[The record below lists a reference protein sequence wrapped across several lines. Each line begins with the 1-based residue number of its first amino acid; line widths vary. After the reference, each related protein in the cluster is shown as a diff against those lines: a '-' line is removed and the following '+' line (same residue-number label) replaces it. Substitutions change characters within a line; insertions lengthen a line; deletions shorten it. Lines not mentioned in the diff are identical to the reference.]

1 MDPSPNLSVFGRNIA
16 SMTYDKLTHSQHSH
30 SPQMR
35 SNPPPPKSP
44 APAIKPK
51 RPLSAYNL
59 FFQAERKR
67 VQASLPSN
75 APKIAF
81 TEMAK
86 IISKKWKVVDQG
98 YMAYLT
104 AQARVDKMR
113 YDQAMKKYREQ
124 LAEEVAF
131 LQEQEGPQTLLE
143 PAQEDKEPEEVFEVD
158 YFVNDTTFKAG
169 GDLELPPML
178 SNKFT
183 REQSIASATLRPF
196 LCQFSCANGVPPFSQ
211 MEQDPVLETMTRPTN
226 TLPDA
231 SIKGLANQLDD
242 EMKTSII
249 ALFR

>member
-1 MDPSPNLSVFGRNIA
+1 MNPSSLLSVFGPNITA
-16 SMTYDKLTHSQHSH
+16 MTYGKLTQHSH
-30 SPQMR
+30 SPQKK
-35 SNPPPPKSP
+35 SNPTKSP
-44 APAIKPK
+44 SPAVKPK

-98 YMAYLT
+98 YKSYLT

-131 LQEQEGPQTLLE
+131 LQEQEGPPTLVE
-143 PAQEDKEPEEVFEVD
+143 PAQEDNEPEEVFEVD
-158 YFVNDTTFKAG
+158 YFVDDTTFKAG
-169 GDLELPPML
+169 EDLELPPRL

-183 REQSIASATLRPF
+183 REQSIAGATLQPF
-196 LCQFSCANGVPPFSQ
+196 RCQFSCANGVPPLSQ
-211 MEQDPVLETMTRPTN
+211 MEQDPVLEMMTRPTN
-226 TLPDA
+226 TLPDS
-231 SIKGLANQLDD
+231 SIQGLANQLDD
-242 EMKTSII
+242 EMKNSII
-249 ALFR
+249 ALFQ